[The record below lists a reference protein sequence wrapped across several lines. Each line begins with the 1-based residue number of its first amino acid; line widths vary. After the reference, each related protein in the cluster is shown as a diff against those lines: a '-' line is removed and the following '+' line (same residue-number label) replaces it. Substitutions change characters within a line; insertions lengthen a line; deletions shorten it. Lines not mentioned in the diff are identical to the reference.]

1 MIMNDNCEHKH
12 SEKIFTITS
21 SALLGMIMLTVNVSA
36 LSCIVVDRM
45 IVVQSSPHYDVL
57 MIT

>member
-21 SALLGMIMLTVNVSA
+21 SALLGMIMLTVKVSA
-36 LSCIVVDRM
+36 LSCIVDRM